1 MCYSCDFLGE
11 DIHKS
16 IDVDTRITQDNETND
31 NSSSANAA
39 NITVEELIMNDYD
52 LHVRASHGGVI
63 KYYIANSSDL
73 AQDKDNSSTISLAGD
88 ILDPYDWMLDSIREL
103 SAKVTDTFGVTLIE
117 TSNKDEANMH
127 VVVRL
132 SGDHIY
138 QSTGLGG
145 RHDWLTQTYERKV
158 ADDPYILVSLSQRW
172 KYSIDE
178 DTRVKTWISPWE
190 ESEYDN
196 TAKIEFKG
204 NYLHELGHALGLE
217 HPWDKKRDNDW
228 AVESSTDNHIPSIMG
243 YGDDQKREWY
253 SEIDIKALEYLWG
266 KNGEIPPILSINPYS
281 EKSEQSVAYQAFLG
295 SDEDTTFTFNFPKAE
310 AEVRLHSKGIYTV
323 THPDIGD
330 DLIANYKVLEFT
342 DQKVIT
348 DLPSSLSEYS
358 TAVWWDWGDKTLSDG
373 RLFSDFKIESKTY
386 GIVGKDENNLNLEYV
401 LSNQID
407 ASKNILKAHTE
418 TVLSG
423 TLNFNAGDN
432 IIILDGQA
440 KTYRGLKG
448 DDTYFV
454 SQLLPKNGKVSIID
468 TEGTNTIQIPSN
480 TYIDETLFTKNAA
493 RLTLENGREITISKA
508 DSFTYNVGG
517 NKIDGT
523 RGQDLTFSEFA
534 NTFGI
539 SDILNLS
546 SSENG
551 IYFDLYII

>member
-432 IIILDGQA
+432 IIILDGQGT
-440 KTYRGLKG
+440 TYRGLKG

-454 SQLLPKNGKVSIID
+454 SQLLPKNGKVSITD
-468 TEGTNTIQIPSN
+468 TEGTNTIQIPAN
-480 TYIDETLFTKNAA
+480 TYIDKSLFTKNAA
-493 RLTLENGREITISKA
+493 RLTLEDGREITISGA
-508 DSFTYNVGG
+508 DKFSYNMGG
-517 NKIDGT
+517 NITDGT
-523 RGQDLTFSEFA
+523 KGTDLTFVEFSM
-534 NTFGI
+534 TFGI
-539 SDILNLS
+539 EDILNS
-546 SSENG
+546 SSSQTG
-551 IYFDLYII
+551 IYADLYVI

>member
-16 IDVDTRITQDNETND
+16 IDVDTRITQDHGTND

-73 AQDKDNSSTISLAGD
+73 AQDRDNSSTISLAGD

-158 ADDPYILVSLSQRW
+158 SDDPYILVSLSQRW

-217 HPWDKKRDNDW
+217 HPWDKERDNDW
-228 AVESSTDNHIPSIMG
+228 AVESSTDNHIPSVMG

-310 AEVRLHSKGIYTV
+310 AEVRVHSKGIYTV

-330 DLIANYKVLEFT
+330 DLIANYKVIEFT

-358 TAVWWDWGDKTLSDG
+358 TTVWWDWGDKTLSDG

-401 LSNQID
+401 LSSQID
-407 ASKNILKAHTE
+407 ASKNTLEAFSE
-418 TVLSG
+418 TSESG
-423 TLNFNAGDN
+423 TLNFSSGDN
-432 IIILDGQA
+432 IIISDGQA
-440 KTYRGLKG
+440 KTLRGLDG
-448 DDTYFV
+448 DDIYFV
-454 SQLLPKNGKVSIID
+454 SNLLPKDSSIEIID
-468 TEGTNTIQIPSN
+468 TSGNNTIQIPSN
-480 TYIDETLFTKNAA
+480 TKVVNTLWTKDAV
-493 RLTLENGREITISKA
+493 RLTFEDDRIITINGA
-508 DSFTYNVGG
+508 DNFTFNMGG
-517 NKIDGT
+517 NVTNGSQ
-523 RGQDLTFSEFA
+523 GQDLEFLDFA
-534 NTFGI
+534 KTFGI
-539 SDILNLS
+539 ENVLDLSGSDT
-546 SSENG
+546 G

>member
-16 IDVDTRITQDNETND
+16 IDLDNRITQDHGSND
-31 NSSSANAA
+31 NSSSVNAA
-39 NITVEELIMNDYD
+39 NITVKELIMNNYD
-52 LHVRASHGGVI
+52 LYARASHGGQI

-73 AQDKDNSSTISLAGD
+73 AQDRDNYNTISLAD
-88 ILDPYDWMLDSIREL
+88 VADPYDWMLESIREL
-103 SAKVTDTFGVTLIE
+103 NAKVTDTFGVTLKE

-127 VVVRL
+127 IVWRYSSEGNV
-132 SGDHIY
+132 Y
-138 QSTGLGG
+138 QSSGLAG
-145 RHDWLTQTYERKV
+145 RHDWLTQTYERKEP
-158 ADDPYILVSLSQRW
+158 DDPYILVSIAQRW
-172 KYSIDE
+172 HYDRDE
-178 DTRVKTWISPWE
+178 NTGIRTYIKPYE
-190 ESEYDN
+190 ESDY
-196 TAKIEFKG
+196 TAEDRISFKG
-204 NYLHELGHALGLE
+204 NYLHDLGHALGLE
-217 HPWDKKRDNDW
+217 HPWDRKRDDDW
-228 AVESSTDNHIPSIMG
+228 AVDSSNDNHIPTVMG
-243 YGDDQKREWY
+243 YGNYQTREWY

-281 EKSEQSVAYQAFLG
+281 DKTEQSTASQAFLG
-295 SDEDTTFTFNFPKAE
+295 SDLDNTFTFNFPKVE
-310 AEVRLHSKGIYTV
+310 ADVREHSKGIYNV
-323 THPDIGD
+323 THPDTGD
-330 DLIANYKVLEFT
+330 DLIANYKFIEFA
-342 DQKVIT
+342 DQKIT
-348 DLPSSLSEYS
+348 VDLPSSLSQYP
-358 TAVWWDWGDKTLSDG
+358 TTKQWDFSRTLSDG
-373 RLFSDFKIESKTY
+373 TPVRNFKIDSKIY
-386 GIVGKDENNLNLEYV
+386 GIIGKDENNLNLEYV

-432 IIILDGQA
+432 IIIIDGQA

-454 SQLLPKNGKVSIID
+454 SQLLPKNGKVSITD

-508 DSFTYNVGG
+508 DSFTYNIGG

>member
-517 NKIDGT
+517 NKVDGT
-523 RGQDLTFSEFA
+523 PGQDLTFSEFA

-539 SDILNLS
+539 NDVLNLS

>member
-16 IDVDTRITQDNETND
+16 INVDTRITQDHGSND
-31 NSSSANAA
+31 NSSSVNAA
-39 NITVEELIMNDYD
+39 NITVKELIMNNYD
-52 LHVRASHGGVI
+52 LYARASHGGQI

-73 AQDKDNSSTISLAGD
+73 AQDRDNYNTISLAD
-88 ILDPYDWMLDSIREL
+88 VADPYEWMMESIREL
-103 SAKVTDTFGVTLIE
+103 NAKVTDTFGVTLKE

-127 VVVRL
+127 IVWRYSSEGNV
-132 SGDHIY
+132 Y
-138 QSTGLGG
+138 QSSGLAG
-145 RHDWLTQTYERKV
+145 RHDWLTQTYERKEP
-158 ADDPYILVSLSQRW
+158 DDPYILVSIAQRW
-172 KYSIDE
+172 HYDRDE
-178 DTRVKTWISPWE
+178 NTGIRTYIKPYE
-190 ESEYDN
+190 ESDY
-196 TAKIEFKG
+196 TAEDRISFKG

-217 HPWDKKRDNDW
+217 HPWDRDRDNDW
-228 AVESSTDNHIPSIMG
+228 AVDSSNDSHIPTVMG
-243 YGDDQKREWY
+243 YGNYQTREWY

-281 EKSEQSVAYQAFLG
+281 DKTEQSTASQAFLG
-295 SDEDTTFTFNFPKAE
+295 SDLDNTFTFNFPIAE
-310 AEVRLHSKGIYTV
+310 ADVREHSKGIYNV
-323 THPDIGD
+323 THPDTGD
-330 DLIANYKVLEFT
+330 DLIANYKFIEFAG
-342 DQKVIT
+342 QRIT
-348 DLPSSLSEYS
+348 VDLPSSLSQYP
-358 TAVWWDWGDKTLSDG
+358 TTKLWDFSGTLSDG
-373 RLFSDFKIESKTY
+373 TPVRNFKIDSKIY
-386 GIVGKDENNLNLEYV
+386 GIIAKEENNLNLEYV

-423 TLNFNAGDN
+423 TLNFNDGNN

-454 SQLLPKNGKVSIID
+454 SQLLPKNGKVSITD

-517 NKIDGT
+517 NKVDGT
-523 RGQDLTFSEFA
+523 PGQDLTFPEFA
-534 NTFGI
+534 KTFGVN
-539 SDILNLS
+539 DVLNLS
-546 SSENG
+546 SSESG

>member
-281 EKSEQSVAYQAFLG
+281 EKSEQSTASQAFLG